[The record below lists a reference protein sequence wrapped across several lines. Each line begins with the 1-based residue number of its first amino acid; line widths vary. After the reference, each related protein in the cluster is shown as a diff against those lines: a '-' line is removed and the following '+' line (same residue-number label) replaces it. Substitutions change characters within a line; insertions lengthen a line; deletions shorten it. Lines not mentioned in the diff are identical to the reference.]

1 MNGRSIYIQTHTF
14 DSRTRI
20 RKTKQYD
27 MDNFYNPML
36 TAGKLII
43 GCFVLL
49 VWVGSPVMAQRSI
62 IQGSVT
68 DAADGSPLI
77 GANVMIRSTANGTIA
92 DVDGKYSLEA
102 DANDVLIV
110 SFIGY
115 DSEEIPIGGRTVIDI
130 ALNVSS
136 TSLEEIVVVGFG
148 AQKKANL
155 SGAVDVID
163 NKILEARPIQ
173 SVAQGLQGTIPNLNI
188 DFLSGEPGGTPNINI
203 RGINSINGGE
213 PLILVDNVPLDP
225 KDLNFIAPS
234 DIKSITVLKDAASA
248 AIYGARGA
256 YGVILITTKSGMRD
270 GVSIDYSSNFSW
282 GKPTVLPNKV
292 TDPYIYMR
300 TLETSTD
307 NTPWD
312 YVNYT
317 AEQYAWAKER
327 SDNPSA
333 SAPVR
338 INPNDNTLWEYMGN
352 RDWTKYFLDNPTV
365 SQRHNLSL
373 SGKSGNTTYYLSGAY
388 DLQNGSLELV
398 EDKFDRYSFRGKI
411 NFKPYKWLSIGNNTS
426 VALTDRTKPYY
437 LSIPDLYNLF
447 PTSWDRNPDGTWAN
461 NDVGRVGSQLTNGGR
476 ANEKVNMFQSTFSGE
491 LSFLEQMLRV
501 NADFTVRRDNANFNR
516 FQTKYPIGFGPDD
529 VREEGNNTAYR
540 DAMFLSYYVFN
551 TYATLEKTLHE
562 RHYLNAIIGYNQEFS
577 RIEESGIE
585 RSGVISP
592 SLPSVDLATGTP
604 VVYDDVSSWAI
615 RGAFYRLNYIYNN
628 RYILEFNGRYDGSSK
643 FPKDKRFG
651 FFPSVSAAWKVDE
664 ENFWEPVSGVVNSF
678 KIRASYGS
686 LGNQSEVPEY
696 GYVETMLNGP
706 ADYLIGGSLPQMISS
721 PNPVSANYTWEKVY
735 SRNIGVDIGFLE
747 QRISASLDVYRR
759 DTKDMLTQGKELP
772 GTFGAPEP
780 SENAADLKTQ
790 GWELSLGYDNEFSVA
805 AKPLHLSARLIFS
818 DSRTHITRFDNPN
831 RSLTQYYEGKELGEI
846 WGLRSDGLFETQEEI
861 NALDETSI
869 IPWGALNIVP
879 GWPKYQDLDGN
890 SIIEKGS
897 TVDDPK
903 DLAVIGNITPR
914 MRFGINLSAE
924 WNGFD
929 FRVFLQGVGK
939 MDYYPLHY
947 LYWGYY
953 QQPYA
958 GGYEHL
964 MDFYRA
970 TGDSEVLRAQ
980 HAQSYLDAGLAD
992 ANTDARYPVLQAWL
1006 ADRNLGERIDQA
1018 QGLGIPQTGYL
1029 LDGSYLRLKNL
1040 TIGYSLPH
1048 SLLERLHL
1056 NRLRVY
1062 VSGEN
1067 LTEWSQVKDYFDPE
1081 AITDNVDKVD
1091 PSKETGTGW
1100 GYAYPFQRRYSF
1112 GIELQF

>member
-1 MNGRSIYIQTHTF
+1 MKSKPQLH
-14 DSRTRI
+14 
-20 RKTKQYD
+20 
-27 MDNFYNPML
+27 MENFYKKLVPGGITLVSCILLMCIAS
-36 TAGKLII
+36 TA
-43 GCFVLL
+43 
-49 VWVGSPVMAQRSI
+49 MAQRT
-62 IQGSVT
+62 IQGTVT

-77 GANVMIRSTANGTIA
+77 GASVLIKSTANGTIA
-92 DVDGKYSLEA
+92 DTDGRYSIQVN
-102 DANDVLIV
+102 DGDVLVV

-115 DSEEIPIGGRTVIDI
+115 NTEEVPVADRTTIDI
-130 ALNVSS
+130 TLSTSS

-163 NKILEARPIQ
+163 SKVLEARPIQ

-213 PLILVDNVPLDP
+213 PLILVDNVPLDS

-234 DIKSITVLKDAASA
+234 DIKSISVLKDASSA

-256 YGVILITTKSGMRD
+256 YGVILITTKDGIRD
-270 GVSIDYSSNFSW
+270 GVNINYSNNFSW
-282 GKPTVLPNKV
+282 STPTVIPNKV

-300 TLETSTD
+300 TLEISTD

-327 SDNPSA
+327 SDNPA
-333 SAPVR
+333 SSDPVR
-338 INPNDNTLWEYMGN
+338 INPSDNSLWDYMGN
-352 RDWTKYFLDNPTV
+352 RDWTKYYLDNPTI

-373 SGKSGNTTYYLSGAY
+373 SGKSGSTMYYLSGAY
-388 DLQNGSLELV
+388 DLQNGSMKLV

-411 NFKPYKWLSIGNNTS
+411 NFQPYKWLSIGNNTS
-426 VALTDRTKPYY
+426 VALTERSRPYH

-447 PTSWDRNPDGTWAN
+447 PTSWDKNPDGTWAN
-461 NDVGRVGSQLTNGGR
+461 TDVGYLGARLTEGGR
-476 ANEKVNMFQSTFSGE
+476 YNDKVNMFQSTFSGE
-491 LSFLEQMLRV
+491 LSFFERMLRI
-501 NADFTVRRDNANFNR
+501 NADYTVRRDNGNTNSYQSR
-516 FQTKYPIGFGPDD
+516 YPIGFGPDD
-529 VREEGNNTAYR
+529 VREQGNNIAYR
-540 DAMFLSYYVFN
+540 DNMFLSYYVLN
-551 TYATLEKTLHE
+551 TYATFEKSVAQK
-562 RHYLNAIIGYNQEFS
+562 HYFNAILGYNQEYS
-577 RIEESGIE
+577 RLEETEIE

-604 VVYDDVSSWAI
+604 IVSDNVASWAI

-628 RYILEFNGRYDGSSK
+628 RYIVEFNGRYDGSSK

-664 ENFWEPVSGVVNSF
+664 ESFWDPVSSVINSF

-686 LGNQSEVPEY
+686 LGNQSLVPEY
-696 GYVETMLNGP
+696 GYIETMSNGP
-706 ADYLIGGSLPQMISS
+706 APYLIDGSIPQMIAS
-721 PNPVSANYTWEKVY
+721 PNPVSANYTWERVL
-735 SRNIGVDIGFLE
+735 SQNFGVDLGLFR
-747 QRISASLDVYRR
+747 QQISASFDIYRR

-772 GTFGAPEP
+772 GAFGAPEP
-780 SENAADLKTQ
+780 SENAADLQTK
-790 GWELSLGYDNEFSVA
+790 GWELSLGYDNEFSA
-805 AKPLHLSARLIFS
+805 AGKPLRLTARVILS

-846 WGLRSDGLFETQEEI
+846 WGLRSDGFFQTQEEI
-861 NALDETSI
+861 DALDESAV

-890 SIIEKGS
+890 NIIEKGA

-903 DLAVIGNITPR
+903 DLTVIGNITPR
-914 MRFGINLSAE
+914 LRFGINLAAE

-929 FRVFLQGVGK
+929 FSVFFQGIGK

-958 GGYEHL
+958 GGYHHL
-964 MDFYRA
+964 MDFYR
-970 TGDSEVLRAQ
+970 GSDDSDVLRAQ
-980 HAQSYLDAGLAD
+980 HSQAYLDAGLAD
-992 ANTDARYPVLQAWL
+992 ANTDAKFPVLQAWL
-1006 ADRNLGERIDQA
+1006 ADRNLGERVDQA
-1018 QGLGIPQTGYL
+1018 QGLALPQTRYL

-1040 TIGYSLPH
+1040 TLGYSLPA
-1048 SLLERLHL
+1048 SILERIRV
-1056 NRLRVY
+1056 NRLRIY

-1081 AITDNVDKVD
+1081 AITDNIDKVD
-1091 PSKETGTGW
+1091 PSKSTNSGS
-1100 GYAYPFQRRYSF
+1100 GYAYPFQRRVSF
-1112 GIELQF
+1112 GVELQF